1 MWKLTSQIKI
11 FLYISIL
18 IFASFL
24 QGGLSL
30 VSAENDIRIVSHRG
44 IFDGSWY
51 WVFGEVENVGTEN
64 YTNVMLKFIFYNATG
79 DIIYS
84 KNQIISLIYLLE
96 KRRSPFSF
104 VLTETKVAKQV
115 TSYEVKVESY
125 EPVQNDRPC
134 KLRITYHH
142 PYNDSILGII
152 ENAGSSETRFII
164 IYATF
169 YDKDYSVIAIESYSI
184 SKLEPSGRSGD
195 KSTFDIGFPQKFS
208 SDFKSVEYY
217 SLTAESIEFSIQEE
231 VSYAKFKLNEEPE
244 GGLDPIITTF
254 IIVVLFSALVLVGAY
269 LYAKTKQKISKRR
282 IRKGR
287 RRK

>member
-1 MWKLTSQIKI
+1 MWKLTSQIKT

-64 YTNVMLKFIFYNATG
+64 YMNVILKFIFYNATG

-104 VLTETKVAKQV
+104 VLTEIKVAKQV

-125 EPVQNDRPC
+125 EPLQNDRPC

-195 KSTFDIGFPQKFS
+195 KSTFDIVFPKKFS
-208 SDFKSVEYY
+208 SDFKSVKYY
-217 SLTAESIEFSIQEE
+217 SLTAESKEYSIQEE
-231 VSYAKFKLNEEPE
+231 VSYAKFKLNKEPE

-287 RRK
+287 RRR

>member
-1 MWKLTSQIKI
+1 MWKLTSQIKT

-84 KNQIISLIYLLE
+84 KNQMISLLYLLE

-125 EPVQNDRPC
+125 KPENDRPC

-169 YDKDYSVIAIESYSI
+169 YDKDYSVIAIESYVI

-195 KSTFDIGFPQKFS
+195 KSTFDIVFPQKFS

-217 SLTAESIEFSIQEE
+217 SLTAESKEYSIQEE

>member
-1 MWKLTSQIKI
+1 MWKLTSQIKT

-195 KSTFDIGFPQKFS
+195 KSTFDIGFPKKFS
-208 SDFKSVEYY
+208 PDLKSVEYY
-217 SLTAESIEFSIQEE
+217 SLTAESIEYSTQEE

-254 IIVVLFSALVLVGAY
+254 IIVVLFSALVLAGAY

-287 RRK
+287 RRR

>member
-287 RRK
+287 KRR